1 MTPTFW
7 EWLKFGVRWTHLIA
21 GIAWLDGGAKAE

>member
-1 MTPTFW
+1 MTPIFW
-7 EWLKFGVRWTHLIA
+7 EWLKFGVRWTRLIA